1 MYEIIS
7 DGQVIDTCEEPRYI
21 KYKPTS
27 GCYVQT
33 TADKAQGVAVQ
44 SLPYNLPGHT
54 EIKREVYDEETE
66 TLETV
71 IAPVAE
77 VVGI

>member
-1 MYEIIS
+1 MYQIIS
-7 DGQVIDTCEEPRYI
+7 EGQVIDTCEEPRYI
-21 KYKPTS
+21 KYKPAS

-33 TADKAQGVAVQ
+33 TADKAQGVAVR

-54 EIKREVYDEETE
+54 EITRDVYDEETE
-66 TLETV
+66 TSETV

-77 VVGI
+77 VVET

>member
-1 MYEIIS
+1 MYQIIS
-7 DGQVIDTCEEPRYI
+7 EGQVIDTCEEPRYI
-21 KYKPTS
+21 KYKPAS

-33 TADKAQGVAVQ
+33 TADKAQGVAVH

-54 EIKREVYDEETE
+54 EITRDVYNEVMGISK
-66 TLETV
+66 TV

-77 VVGI
+77 VVKL